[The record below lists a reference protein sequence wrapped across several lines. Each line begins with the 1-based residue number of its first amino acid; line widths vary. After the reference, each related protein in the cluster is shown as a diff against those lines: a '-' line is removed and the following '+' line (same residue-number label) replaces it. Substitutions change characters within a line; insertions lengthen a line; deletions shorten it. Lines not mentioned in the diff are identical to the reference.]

1 MEHETNR
8 ELENFMVLGT
18 LVVTMQKD
26 GSYGMLF
33 NGSRDYSDLD
43 AAEKASLI
51 NGVLQ
56 LFNSMSE
63 SLVEHLKKGTN

>member
-33 NGSRDYSDLD
+33 NSSRDYSDLD
-43 AAEKASLI
+43 AVARASLV

-56 LFNSMSE
+56 LFGTMAENLAE
-63 SLVEHLKKGTN
+63 DVKKGTN

>member
-33 NGSRDYSDLD
+33 NSSRDYSDLD
-43 AAEKASLI
+43 AVARASLV

-56 LFNSMSE
+56 LFSTMAE
-63 SLVEHLKKGTN
+63 SLAEDVKKETN